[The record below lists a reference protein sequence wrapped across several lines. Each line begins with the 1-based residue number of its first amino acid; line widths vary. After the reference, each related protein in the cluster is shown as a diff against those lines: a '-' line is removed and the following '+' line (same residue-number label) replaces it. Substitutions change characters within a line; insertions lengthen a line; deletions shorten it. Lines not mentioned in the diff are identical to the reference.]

1 MRYSDFNDALIQILL
16 SRRNSGRPLYL
27 VLDNLRRRELAGM
40 LSLEEARVEDAICS
54 AVGRT
59 LHPSGDPYWR
69 HENDLTKWDS
79 AGRKEPPP
87 CTALLFALSHAAEL
101 MHSDGEVSHTNYYQR
116 LSEVTGIDRDRLSAY
131 GRETLKFWNA
141 FSGWLAETDYAHGR
155 PTARQI
161 GALKYV
167 SLPISQAIVRAEDR
181 DCFHDLFEKYGFTSA
196 DEVGLEEMA
205 QYISSW
211 VHGSSASK
219 RIKAAWSRHELRDH
233 VSEVALAELEE
244 WTSLD
249 GGVTPG
255 VGISPSGTRLSLV
268 ANIVPSFPKRRLSI
282 GLGRK
287 WEGEEE
293 VSLVSHPEG
302 RAFSLANVLYGA
314 FATLSPEA
322 GLMPGALVGGIS
334 LSSPDGGHLHSWR
347 PRMVIPLGRS
357 GSGTF
362 WVEVT
367 RASLGSEHMVL
378 ARDTAKIRGAVETV
392 LADAAAP
399 GYTLARPEQVP
410 GIPGGWVLYQGVR
423 LTRALDDPP
432 DDAADLSPLGG
443 AADVRPEGGML
454 LAPGIWHGRAPPLVR
469 LETAGAKG
477 RLEILRREDEGGPP
491 LASSEAQSG
500 LALIDLG
507 QLPLEGIDALIARGK
522 VGKQRERALP
532 LLLRTAESPQPLDR
546 LGRDTFVWAALDSA
560 IQASTAGVGTVCE
573 GLYSSVTDTG
583 LVPESELARHPAI
596 GQQVVAEAGGGYERE
611 PVTQLADTAAKRTRV
626 EDATAAASLSCGE
639 RGFHWFIVE
648 TVPAGSP
655 PSTPVAMTCKH
666 CKHSTLRRAKEKRHR
681 RTTPLPAVP
690 PPLPPEGAIQGQV
703 SRVDMDLLLD
713 ALCFLGSG
721 TASRLEGLVAT
732 SVEEPWEALSIAEDF
747 SALGHLELRRQPG
760 SGRLL
765 AWSVPSPMVAM
776 TADGQG
782 YMAGFRNERLIA
794 DASSRLA
801 AAGGRLEA
809 EDIPGQPRRLRIQGL
824 STSGVASALSGL
836 VDLHG
841 QPVKV
846 IEAPAEAL
854 ASACLG
860 IRGAWSLAR
869 PATLGKPGDL
879 EAFDPRRNKWT
890 RAEVEGAGAGAFRTR
905 SAGMVYFHR
914 RVSGQV
920 VQAPHFLVKLMSAR
934 DQGLRLH
941 GYDPASRHFTSA
953 IGCEP
958 LGLLERALCAAS
970 GKLPVLSQGRSWYP
984 SVTPGVAATILDVL
998 YPRETDQ

>member
-1 MRYSDFNDALIQILL
+1 LRYSDFNDALNQVLL
-16 SRRNSGRPLYL
+16 SGRNSGRPLYL
-27 VLDNLRRRELAGM
+27 VLDNLRRRELASM
-40 LSLEEARVEDAICS
+40 LSLDEARVEDSICS

-69 HENDLTKWDS
+69 HENDLKAWYS
-79 AGRKEPPP
+79 AGRKDPPP

-161 GALKYV
+161 GGLKYV

-219 RIKAAWSRHELRDH
+219 RIKAAWSRQELRDH
-233 VSEVALAELEE
+233 VSEIALAELEE
-244 WTSLD
+244 WASR
-249 GGVTPG
+249 GGGASPG
-255 VGISPSGTRLSLV
+255 VGVSPSGARLSLV
-268 ANIVPSFPKRRLSI
+268 ANIVPSFPKRRLSL

-293 VSLVSHPEG
+293 VSLVSRPDG
-302 RAFSLANVLYGA
+302 SAYTLANVLYGA

-334 LSSPDGGHLHSWR
+334 LSSPDGGNLHSWR

-357 GSGTF
+357 VSGAF

-378 ARDTAKIRGAVETV
+378 ARDTGKIRGAVETV

-399 GYTLARPEQVP
+399 GYTLARQEQVP

-423 LTRALDDPP
+423 LTRAVDDPP

-477 RLEILRREDEGGPP
+477 KLEILRRDNEAGPP

-500 LALIDLG
+500 LAIIDLG
-507 QLPLEGIDALIARGK
+507 QLPLEGIGALIARGK
-522 VGKQRERALP
+522 VGKQRELTLP

-546 LGRDTFVWAALDSA
+546 QGRDKFVWAALDSA
-560 IQASTAGVGTVCE
+560 TLSSAAGIGAVCE
-573 GLYSSVTDTG
+573 GLSSSFTDQE
-583 LVPESELARHPAI
+583 LVPLSELARHPAI
-596 GQQVVAEAGGGYERE
+596 GQQVEAGAGRGDERDPATQVAE
-611 PVTQLADTAAKRTRV
+611 TAPKRTRV
-626 EDATAAASLSCGE
+626 ADATAAANLSCGE

-648 TVPAGSP
+648 TVPPGSP

-666 CKHSTLRRAKEKRHR
+666 CKHSTLRRAKESR
-681 RTTPLPAVP
+681 RPRATPLPTVP
-690 PPLPPEGAIQGQV
+690 PPRPPDEAIQGQA
-703 SRVDMDLLLD
+703 RHVDMDLLLD

-732 SVEEPWEALSIAEDF
+732 SVEEPWEALSIAEDL
-747 SALGHLELRRQPG
+747 SVLGHLELRRQPG

-765 AWSVPSPMVAM
+765 AWSVPSPVVCM

-782 YMAGFRNERLIA
+782 YMAGFRNGRLMA
-794 DASSRLA
+794 ETSSRLA
-801 AAGGRLEA
+801 AAGGILETK
-809 EDIPGQPRRLRIQGL
+809 DFPGQPCLLRIQGP
-824 STSGVASALSGL
+824 STSAVASALSGL
-836 VDLHG
+836 VDSLG
-841 QPVKV
+841 RQVKV
-846 IEAPAEAL
+846 IEAPAQAM

-860 IRGAWSLAR
+860 LRAAWSLDR
-869 PATLGKPGDL
+869 PATLGVQGDL
-879 EAFDPRRNKWT
+879 EAFDPSRNKWT
-890 RAEVEGAGAGAFRTR
+890 QIEGAGAGAGAFRTR
-905 SAGMVYFHR
+905 SAGMVYLYR
-914 RVSGQV
+914 NVSGEV
-920 VQAPHFLVKLMSAR
+920 IQAPHFLVKLMSAR
-934 DQGLRLH
+934 SKGLRLH
-941 GYDPASRHFTSA
+941 GYDRASNHFTSA

-958 LGLLERALCAAS
+958 PGLLARALCAAS
-970 GKLPVLSQGRSWYP
+970 GKLPAISQGRSWYP
-984 SVTPGVAATILDVL
+984 GVTPEVAATILDVL
-998 YPRETDQ
+998 YPREADQ